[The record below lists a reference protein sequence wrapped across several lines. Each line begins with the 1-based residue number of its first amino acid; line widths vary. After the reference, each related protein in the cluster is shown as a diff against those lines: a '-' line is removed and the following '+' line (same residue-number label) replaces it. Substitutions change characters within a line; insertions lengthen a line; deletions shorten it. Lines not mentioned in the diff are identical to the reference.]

1 MRPGGLLAIWLSGI
15 VARAAAAA
23 VLNCAATE
31 CDGFFSWRMAER
43 DRAAG
48 ARHLR
53 DRLDRHLV
61 LLHVARQQYRAAGDA
76 EAGPRGRAVDGPFRR
91 LLPGREGPGLAG
103 RDAEEAPLVQMG
115 SRVHRDHRV
124 PPVDADL
131 LRRRRPLSGR
141 S

>member
-61 LLHVARQQYRAAGDA
+61 LFHVAPQQYRAAGHA
-76 EAGPRGRAVDGPFRR
+76 EAGPRGGALEGPFPP
-91 LLPGREGPGLAG
+91 LLPGRDGPGLAA
-103 RDAEEAPLVQMG
+103 RDAGEAPLVQMR
-115 SRVHRDHRV
+115 SR
-124 PPVDADL
+124 
-131 LRRRRPLSGR
+131 G
-141 S
+141 

>member
-61 LLHVARQQYRAAGDA
+61 LFHVARQQYRAAGDA
-76 EAGPRGRAVDGPFRR
+76 QAGPRGRALDGPFPRLPPRR
-91 LLPGREGPGLAG
+91 GRPGLAG
-103 RDAEEAPLVQMG
+103 RDAAEPPLGPMG
-115 SRVHRDHRV
+115 
-124 PPVDADL
+124 
-131 LRRRRPLSGR
+131 
-141 S
+141 

>member
-43 DRAAG
+43 DRAPG

-53 DRLDRHLV
+53 DRLDLHLI
-61 LLHVARQQYRAAGDA
+61 LFHLARQQYRAAQSA
-76 EAGPRGRAVDGPFRR
+76 QTRPPGPAVGGP
-91 LLPGREGPGLAG
+91 
-103 RDAEEAPLVQMG
+103 
-115 SRVHRDHRV
+115 
-124 PPVDADL
+124 
-131 LRRRRPLSGR
+131 LRRRHPGR
-141 S
+141 GGARSPC